1 MFQIISQNVKFVV
14 KMVKLANVTLL
25 KIMDMWNFV
34 MKNMSAILSMKVR
47 FPIVSKMYY
56 FVSFHFR
63 VAWFE

>member
-14 KMVKLANVTLL
+14 KMEKLANVTLL
-25 KIMDMWNFV
+25 KIMEMWNFV

>member
-1 MFQIISQNVKFVV
+1 MFQINRQNVKFVV
-14 KMVKLANVTLL
+14 KMEKLANVTLL
-25 KIMDMWNFV
+25 KIMEMWNFV

>member
-14 KMVKLANVTLL
+14 KMEKLANVTLL
-25 KIMDMWNFV
+25 KIMDTWNFV

>member
-14 KMVKLANVTLL
+14 KMEKLANVTLL

-56 FVSFHFR
+56 FVSFNLR